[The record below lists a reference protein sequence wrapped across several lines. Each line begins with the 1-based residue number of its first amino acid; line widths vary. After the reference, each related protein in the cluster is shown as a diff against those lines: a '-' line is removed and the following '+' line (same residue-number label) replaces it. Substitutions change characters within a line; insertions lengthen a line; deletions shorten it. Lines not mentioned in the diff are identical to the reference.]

1 MAAAGPGMINA
12 YGMPSGLQI
21 PIATDFRVNQTASS
35 RYRFRQVWQEGGQ
48 GTVGFGSASSTT
60 DVIFRF
66 GAGYLINLAETRLR
80 ITEAYQRT
88 LASFNHVRAIPP
100 IRAVRLQTSSGV
112 VLVDI
117 QRLDVVHSMISP
129 FLQKRA
135 EFVNDAKGIDAGTS
149 TAVSLGYGQL
159 ANQSTTQ
166 AGGPLVLSGQRGVD
180 NAHFS
185 MEDNTRLIPA
195 MGDWTFPRDYITDTA
210 ITAAETTPWG
220 AGTPNT
226 GGLVL
231 QWDMPL
237 RKLLPH
243 TMCQILQDL
252 YFGTDLMLTLTFE
265 ATNNRGFVVPAGAM
279 PVAVSTEIYPA
290 VGVQSIP
297 VSGSTLEL
305 KQTAGAPD
313 QWGARNSVDAT
324 ATLSSGTLSMP
335 YRPDVAHDMAHT
347 SFGTTFISNASAC
360 TALVPNTTGGT
371 PQANAYVC
379 NLLLATQD
387 NLDLVNSVKS
397 EIATTGIRIPSQ
409 SLLILSDPGPST
421 MDGKLFSRVAR
432 LNIPRGASILRW
444 YHGIGRDVNPTATGV
459 SAHRRFPMVARF
471 DNMFA
476 NSWSDYRTYLN
487 SVPMSDSA
495 QNTLEQWQR
504 TKHYFKDSVI
514 SSYLAWMQKGGVQ
527 VEDWTSG
534 FDLTK
539 ATPEGGL
546 PLANPI
552 DIQLDTTL
560 GASLNDSYATNTGTS
575 YWAFVMLKYLSI
587 SAAGVSYESA

>member
-1 MAAAGPGMINA
+1 MQAAPGSINA
-12 YGMPSGLQI
+12 YGQPAGLQI
-21 PIATDFRVNQTASS
+21 PIATDFRTNQTASS

-80 ITEAYQRT
+80 ITEAYQ
-88 LASFNHVRAIPP
+88 AVASSFNHVRAIPP

-117 QRLDVVHSMISP
+117 QRLDVVHAMISP
-129 FLQKRA
+129 FLQKRTEA
-135 EFVNDAKGIDAGTS
+135 ICDAKGIDSSTTAGS
-149 TAVSLGYGQL
+149 ALGYGQL
-159 ANQSTTQ
+159 VNKATTQ
-166 AGGPLVLSGQRGVD
+166 AGGPLIMSNQRGVD
-180 NAHFS
+180 NAHLS
-185 MEDNTRLIPA
+185 MEDNTRLLPA
-195 MGDWTFPRDYITDTA
+195 MGDWAFPRDYITDTA
-210 ITAAETTPWG
+210 ITDSSTTWG
-220 AGTPNT
+220 AATPNT
-226 GGLVL
+226 GGLIL

-265 ATNNRGFVVPAGAM
+265 ATNNRGFVVPAAAM
-279 PVAVSTEIYPA
+279 PVVPSTEIYPSA
-290 VGVQSIP
+290 ASSTAYI
-297 VSGSTLEL
+297 SGTGISLT
-305 KQTAGAPD
+305 QTAGPNT
-313 QWGARNSVDAT
+313 QWSALASVNAT
-324 ATLSSGTLSMP
+324 VTAAGSINLS
-335 YRPDVAHDMAHT
+335 YRPDVAHDLGHT
-347 SFGTTFISNASAC
+347 TLGTTFISAVNPLTS
-360 TALVPNTTGGT
+360 LVPNTTGGT

-397 EIATTGIRIPSQ
+397 EIGTTGIRIPSQ

-444 YHGIGRDVNPTATGV
+444 YHGIGRDVVPTASGI
-459 SAHRRFPMVARF
+459 SAHRRFPFVARF
-471 DNMFA
+471 DNLFA
-476 NSWSDYRTYLN
+476 NTWSDYRTYLN

-495 QNTLEQWQR
+495 QTVQEQWKR
-504 TKHYFKDSVI
+504 TVYAFKDSVVAP
-514 SSYLAWMQKGGVQ
+514 YLAWLQKGGIQ
-527 VEDWTSG
+527 VEDFTSG

-560 GASLNDSYATNTGTS
+560 GASLNDTYATNTGTS